1 MHLATIHRG
10 WCRAISMSC
19 VRLPKCQGRGH
30 RCNLL
35 RSNLYFINLRGL
47 RSCLRDHLGSNKRN
61 PSLHACDYLP
71 RRRML
76 RRCYA
81 QLIGGEGLPLA
92 MLGFHVLAAL
102 VAVVTGIIAML
113 SAKHP
118 GPHPPVWDVLL
129 LVPQFCLPHRNHPCS
144 DEMARGCLPFF
155 SGSWLFFGGNTGTH
169 RKATTMADCPAGRI
183 WAGWTRRTGP
193 RIELPRASGSSE
205 RWTGSACFSHSARA

>member
-118 GPHPPVWDVLL
+118 GPHPRFGTFYYW
-129 LVPQFCLPHRNHPCS
+129 CLS
-144 DEMARGCLPFF
+144 FVFL
-155 SGSWLFFGGNTGTH
+155 T
-169 RKATTMADCPAGRI
+169 ATILAAT
-183 WAGWTRRTGP
+183 
-193 RIELPRASGSSE
+193 
-205 RWTGSACFSHSARA
+205 